1 MLPMHDLIHPRHFV
15 TLPHSMQRKQII
27 LGLALVLTSVVGCR
41 TGADAVER
49 EEHELLKDSSV
60 PEVEW
65 TRLQQAD
72 WDARTGGR
80 LGLWVSVTRQ
90 QLVGIENGRIAFVY
104 TCSTAEK
111 GVGSRENSY
120 QTPLGWHFI
129 DERIGGGL
137 PKGAVLVSRKPT
149 GEIWKPGDETTK
161 DLVLSRILWLRGLEE
176 GKNRGPGID
185 SHDRFIY
192 IHGTP
197 AEQRLGRP
205 ASMGCIRL
213 SNDDVI
219 SLYEIAK
226 TGTRVFISEW

>member
-1 MLPMHDLIHPRHFV
+1 MSRIYYILLP
-15 TLPHSMQRKQII
+15 
-27 LGLALVLTSVVGCR
+27 ALVFATMTGCR

-49 EEHELLKDSSV
+49 EARELVKDAML
-60 PEVEW
+60 PEAEW
-65 TRLQQAD
+65 ARLRQEGWESQAGD
-72 WDARTGGR
+72 R
-80 LGLWVSVTRQ
+80 LGLWVSAARQ
-90 QLVGIENGRIAFVY
+90 QLVGIEKGRIAFVY

-111 GVGSRENSY
+111 GLGSTENSF
-120 QTPLGWHFI
+120 QTPLGWHLI
-129 DERIGGGL
+129 DERIGDGL
-137 PKGAVLVSRKPT
+137 PKGAVLVSRRTT
-149 GEIWKPGDETTK
+149 GEVWKPGDETVK

-197 AEQRLGRP
+197 AEHRLGRP

-219 SLYEIAK
+219 SLYEVVK
-226 TGTRVFISEW
+226 TGTRVFITEW

>member
-1 MLPMHDLIHPRHFV
+1 MYRTVMTAVLPL
-15 TLPHSMQRKQII
+15 LC
-27 LGLALVLTSVVGCR
+27 LGAAEGCR

-49 EEHELLKDSSV
+49 ESFDIAKGSPLPASVEAMLQKAGWKDHV
-60 PEVEW
+60 G
-65 TRLQQAD
+65 D
-72 WDARTGGR
+72 R
-80 LGLWVSVTRQ
+80 LGLWVSVARQ
-90 QLVGIENGRIAFVY
+90 QLVGIENGRVAFVY
-104 TCSTAEK
+104 VCSTAEK
-111 GVGSRENSY
+111 GVGSTENSN

-129 DERIGGGL
+129 DERIGAGL

-149 GEIWKPGDETTK
+149 GEVWKPGDETVK

-197 AEQRLGRP
+197 AEKKLGTP
-205 ASMGCIRL
+205 ASMGCVRL

-219 SLYEIAK
+219 TLFDIVK
-226 TGTRVFISEW
+226 TGTRVLITEW